1 MKQVIDLQMPVN
13 SKKVY
18 SLKTLNNFKYSV
30 ETEVDE
36 KVCLDTILDDGKEVV
51 LFNDDHNTFDFVI
64 DTLIDLCKHNEVQA
78 EQCAVLVHF
87 KGQCSVKKGD
97 YDSMLGISRE
107 MNRRGLSSV
116 VK

>member
-1 MKQVIDLQMPVN
+1 
-13 SKKVY
+13 
-18 SLKTLNNFKYSV
+18 LKTLTNPMLNTKYSV
-30 ETEVDE
+30 DTEVDE
-36 KVCLDTILDDGKEVV
+36 EISLDIILDDGSEVV

-64 DTLIDLCKHNEVQA
+64 DTLIDLCDHNEVQA
-78 EQCAVLVHF
+78 EQCAVLVHY

-97 YDSMLGISRE
+97 HDSMLGISRE

>member
-1 MKQVIDLQMPVN
+1 M
-13 SKKVY
+13 
-18 SLKTLNNFKYSV
+18 KTLISTKSHFHYSV

-36 KVCLDTILDDGKEVV
+36 EVSLDELLDDGHEVV

-64 DTLIDLCKHNEVQA
+64 DTLIDLCQHNEVQA

>member
-1 MKQVIDLQMPVN
+1 MPVS

-18 SLKTLNNFKYSV
+18 SLKTLTKTDKGFTYSV
-30 ETEVDE
+30 DTEVDE
-36 KVCLDTILDDGKEVV
+36 EISLDTILDDGNEVV
-51 LFNDDHNTFDFVI
+51 LYNDDHNTFDFVI
-64 DTLIDLCKHNEVQA
+64 DTLIDLCEHNEVQA

-97 YDSMLGISRE
+97 YDSMLSISRE

>member
-1 MKQVIDLQMPVN
+1 M
-13 SKKVY
+13 
-18 SLKTLNNFKYSV
+18 KTLISTKSHFHYSV

-36 KVCLDTILDDGKEVV
+36 EVSLDELLDDGHEVV

-64 DTLIDLCKHNEVQA
+64 DTLIDLCQHNEVQA

-97 YDSMLGISRE
+97 YDSMLSISRE

>member
-1 MKQVIDLQMPVN
+1 MNN
-13 SKKVY
+13 SSY
-18 SLKTLNNFKYSV
+18 AV

-36 KVCLDTILDDGKEVV
+36 IVDLDSILDEGNEVV

-64 DTLIDLCKHNEVQA
+64 ETLMDLCDHNEVQA
-78 EQCAVLVHF
+78 EQCAVLVHY
-87 KGQCSVKKGD
+87 KGQCSVKKGG